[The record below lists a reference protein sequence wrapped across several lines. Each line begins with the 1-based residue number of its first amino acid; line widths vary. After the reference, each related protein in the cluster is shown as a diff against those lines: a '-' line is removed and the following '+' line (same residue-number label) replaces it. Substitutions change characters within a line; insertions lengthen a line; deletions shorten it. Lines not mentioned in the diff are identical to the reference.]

1 MNRLKELRKQ
11 QKLTQEEMA
20 QILKTQQRTY
30 SGYEIGRS
38 EPNLDT
44 LCKLA
49 DYYGVTLDYLIGRDY
64 KNELGYI
71 NDSEKEL
78 LNIFRQLK
86 PINQIKIIAEIKGIL
101 IAQN

>member
-11 QKLTQEEMA
+11 QNITQGEMA
-20 QILKTQQRTY
+20 KILNTTQTTY
-30 SGYEIGRS
+30 SKYES
-38 EPNLDT
+38 DMHEPNLDT

-78 LNIFRQLK
+78 LNNFRQLK

-101 IAQN
+101 MVQN